1 LGQYPGMVNEKF
13 IKLGSNC
20 YNLNMRADQG
30 FKVLPLLAL
39 SLSIWVDTLEL
50 IVVSFVKFTSLFDW

>member
-1 LGQYPGMVNEKF
+1 MVNEKF